1 MCLVDLKNIG
11 KIVLLINHCLWLNVP
26 IPLLCLHARYLSF
39 PWSRILVK
47 ISTELL
53 FWYTVLFISSIS
65 LLYWRSHWRLIYY
78 IEFILFS
85 ILLIFIFHQESC
97 SLSCLNIVSILFL
110 STSGMLCNSVSLD
123 AFYYGISIVFRNCV
137 AFIFLLFVFC
147 AKDCPSE
154 GRKHCIYFTYFNSFF
169 FWKDV
174 CALQESL
181 VFIGFWCCF
190 SLTHWQL
197 WERLDFELSPM
208 IILFAKAITIKR

>member
-1 MCLVDLKNIG
+1 MSLIKCSNSSTLSSCQIFILSLIQNIG
-11 KIVLLINHCLWLNVP
+11 ENFHRTVVLIYCASH
-26 IPLLCLHARYLSF
+26 F
-39 PWSRILVK
+39 K
-47 ISTELL
+47 K
-53 FWYTVLFISSIS
+53 SIS
-65 LLYWRSHWRLIYY
+65 WNEISLYWRSHWRLIYY

-85 ILLIFIFHQESC
+85 ILLVFIFHQESC

-154 GRKHCIYFTYFNSFF
+154 GRKHCIYFTYFKSFF

-181 VFIGFWCCF
+181 VFIGVWCCF
-190 SLTHWQL
+190 SLTHWRL